1 MADVFISYNR
11 EDQNRARAIAGALEA
26 EGLSVWWDSNLRA
39 GQSYD
44 EVTEKNLREAGAVVV
59 LWSKRS
65 VNSKWVRAEATIG
78 ERCSTLVPAMIDECD
93 RPLRFE
99 LVQTAD
105 LINWRGDRN
114 DANWRAFVHDIQAA
128 IGHHGSAAPQQSA
141 TGSPAADVTIE
152 NTFWT
157 SIKDGGDAHDFEAYL
172 KRYPNG
178 HFADLAKNRLV
189 ALARA
194 AAPAPPPRPA
204 PAAAAPQPRPQPQ
217 PQVQQQ
223 AAPRQSAPQRAQ
235 APAPQK
241 SGPNVA
247 VIAAVVLGAILIGG
261 GAFFAITRGAPGAK
275 KQEEV
280 AATATAPAQ
289 EAVTESAPTPAEEAA
304 LAAEIT
310 AAPEAQ
316 DSLAALDAAD
326 GEAVEGVIEPAEGE
340 AVEAA
345 PAEETLAAAPESETA
360 AEVAPSTDQPAAAE
374 GTFRDCDFCP
384 VMAKLPGG
392 AYLMGSPKDEPGRFA
407 YEGPQHEV
415 TLKPFAMGVHEVTFD
430 EWAACVDDGGCRNY
444 APADAGFGRGA
455 RPAIYISWADAKA
468 YVQWLSK
475 KSGRKYR
482 LPTESE
488 WEYAARGGA
497 ATAYWWG
504 ARFDRSMAPS
514 GKTSEAGSYSA
525 NAFGL
530 YDMLGNASEWV
541 EDCYVNNF
549 TAAPTDGAPV
559 LNGDCGQ
566 RVVRGGS
573 WKSDAG
579 DMRIANRRRITT
591 NVRDSSLGF
600 RVAADL

>member
-194 AAPAPPPRPA
+194 AAPAPPPRPRQGLPRRQA
-204 PAAAAPQPRPQPQ
+204 WTSPAA
-217 PQVQQQ
+217 
-223 AAPRQSAPQRAQ
+223 
-235 APAPQK
+235 
-241 SGPNVA
+241 
-247 VIAAVVLGAILIGG
+247 
-261 GAFFAITRGAPGAK
+261 
-275 KQEEV
+275 
-280 AATATAPAQ
+280 
-289 EAVTESAPTPAEEAA
+289 
-304 LAAEIT
+304 
-310 AAPEAQ
+310 
-316 DSLAALDAAD
+316 
-326 GEAVEGVIEPAEGE
+326 
-340 AVEAA
+340 
-345 PAEETLAAAPESETA
+345 
-360 AEVAPSTDQPAAAE
+360 
-374 GTFRDCDFCP
+374 
-384 VMAKLPGG
+384 
-392 AYLMGSPKDEPGRFA
+392 
-407 YEGPQHEV
+407 
-415 TLKPFAMGVHEVTFD
+415 
-430 EWAACVDDGGCRNY
+430 
-444 APADAGFGRGA
+444 
-455 RPAIYISWADAKA
+455 
-468 YVQWLSK
+468 
-475 KSGRKYR
+475 
-482 LPTESE
+482 
-488 WEYAARGGA
+488 
-497 ATAYWWG
+497 
-504 ARFDRSMAPS
+504 
-514 GKTSEAGSYSA
+514 
-525 NAFGL
+525 
-530 YDMLGNASEWV
+530 
-541 EDCYVNNF
+541 
-549 TAAPTDGAPV
+549 
-559 LNGDCGQ
+559 
-566 RVVRGGS
+566 
-573 WKSDAG
+573 
-579 DMRIANRRRITT
+579 RRRQA
-591 NVRDSSLGF
+591 RARAPF
-600 RVAADL
+600 